1 MRTTISRR
9 PFLDALA
16 SLDFKFKIY
25 RFQIFKKDKRICGL
39 TFELFVCY
47 PMLVEYWPVVTKVS
61 ERSGIG
67 RKKLQT
73 HEKVVENK
81 QKN

>member
-9 PFLDALA
+9 QFSDELA
-16 SLDFKFKIY
+16 SLDFKFKSY

-39 TFELFVCY
+39 TFELFVGY

-61 ERSGIG
+61 ERSGFG
-67 RKKLQT
+67 
-73 HEKVVENK
+73 
-81 QKN
+81 QKELTKTLKSG

>member
-1 MRTTISRR
+1 MRTKISKR

-16 SLDFKFKIY
+16 SLDFKLKIY
-25 RFQIFKKDKRICGL
+25 RFQILKKDKRICGL

-67 RKKLQT
+67 QKTKKKKTKTL
-73 HEKVVENK
+73 KSG
-81 QKN
+81 